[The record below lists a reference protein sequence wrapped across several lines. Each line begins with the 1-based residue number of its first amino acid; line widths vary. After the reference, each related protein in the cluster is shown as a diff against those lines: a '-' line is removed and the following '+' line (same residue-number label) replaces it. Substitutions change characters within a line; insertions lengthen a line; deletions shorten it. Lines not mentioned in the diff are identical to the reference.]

1 MTDLACRET
10 TNSIVLTS
18 CDFYRAELDISDA
31 SLLWLFWFL
40 LSANIFQIPSWEN
53 VRSHSDNAHMISQI
67 GHISKHK
74 SIKFYSRKTS
84 LTMIGKKGGWKVY
97 FRTVVEIDKK
107 ISHLHLGLFLAPAAA
122 LTCVT
127 SLQSSHHSTLPSSPR
142 LHSIYFS
149 SPTTDSDN
157 INRAPAPDCHVSGSG
172 SPAQPWADRQL
183 SGEKRGEGTIYFY
196 LGLCVNSIIII
207 GDSRPPYLLPPY
219 LNTRNAG
226 PGKLTSIQCT
236 MQF

>member
-1 MTDLACRET
+1 M
-10 TNSIVLTS
+10 
-18 CDFYRAELDISDA
+18 
-31 SLLWLFWFL
+31 SLLWLFWSH

-84 LTMIGKKGGWKVY
+84 LTMIGKKGGWMFY
-97 FRTVVEIDKK
+97 FRTVVEIDK
-107 ISHLHLGLFLAPAAA
+107 IFSLHLGLFLAPAAA

-127 SLQSSHHSTLPSSPR
+127 SLHSPIT

-157 INRAPAPDCHVSGSG
+157 INRPPAPAPVCHVSGSA
-172 SPAQPWADRQL
+172 AQPWADRKL
-183 SGEKRGEGTIYFY
+183 SGETRGEGTIYFY

-219 LNTRNAG
+219 LNTRNAA
-226 PGKLTSIQCT
+226 PGKLTSIQCI